1 MKRLMRKEFIKFL
14 IQLIKD
20 RTLIILCIEVVIM
33 MMGIGLISPI
43 LPQYASTFGVNITII
58 GMLITVLGIARII
71 VDIPAGKL
79 TDKIG
84 RRPILISGPLVVAIG
99 SLGCGLANQY
109 WILLLFRFI
118 QGIGSAMY
126 TTAAMIMLADI
137 STELNRG
144 RVMGIYQGCILIGS
158 GLGPT
163 IGGFLAQNFGL
174 SSPFFFFAILAV
186 CASIWAYYSLPESKP
201 DKNAINIDDANIIE
215 QNIVQ
220 RENVIKN
227 LLHNRNFIL
236 ISLITFGVF
245 VTRQGAQNQILPL
258 LSAEKLGIN
267 EGQIGIALTVI
278 ALVQFIAIFVSGK
291 LSDRIGRKAV
301 ITPGCIIIA
310 LSLFMLA
317 HISSYSSL
325 LMTCLIMGI
334 GIGTCG
340 PISSAYVV
348 DIIPEKYYSVG
359 MGTYRAISD
368 LGFVIGPVLLGWLSD
383 VKNFNF
389 ALIFNSIFIL
399 IAAIIFQLKA
409 TEKHYINSLLSDK
422 KFLRKGV
429 KKLS

>member
-14 IQLIKD
+14 IQLRKD

-33 MMGIGLISPI
+33 MMGIGLVSPI
-43 LPQYASTFGVNITII
+43 LPQYASTFGVNITMI
-58 GMLITVLGIARII
+58 GMLITVFGIARII

-137 STELNRG
+137 STESNRG

-163 IGGFLAQNFGL
+163 IGGFLAHDFGL

-201 DKNAINIDDANIIE
+201 DKNALNLNDDNVIE

-220 RENVIKN
+220 QDNVIKN
-227 LLHNRNFIL
+227 LLHNNNFIL

-267 EGQIGIALTVI
+267 EGQIGIALTIV

-325 LMTCLIMGI
+325 LITCLIMGI

-399 IAAIIFQLKA
+399 ISAIIFQLKA
-409 TEKHYINSLLSDK
+409 TEKHYINYNTLK
-422 KFLRKGV
+422 HK
-429 KKLS
+429 

>member
-14 IQLIKD
+14 IQLRKD

-33 MMGIGLISPI
+33 MMGIGLVSPI
-43 LPQYASTFGVNITII
+43 LPQYASTFGVNITMI
-58 GMLITVLGIARII
+58 GMLITVFGIARII

-137 STELNRG
+137 STESNRG

-163 IGGFLAQNFGL
+163 IGGFLAHDFGL

-201 DKNAINIDDANIIE
+201 DKNALNLNDDNVIE

-220 RENVIKN
+220 QNNVIKTY
-227 LLHNRNFIL
+227 
-236 ISLITFGVF
+236 S
-245 VTRQGAQNQILPL
+245 
-258 LSAEKLGIN
+258 
-267 EGQIGIALTVI
+267 
-278 ALVQFIAIFVSGK
+278 
-291 LSDRIGRKAV
+291 
-301 ITPGCIIIA
+301 IIII
-310 LSLFMLA
+310 LF
-317 HISSYSSL
+317 
-325 LMTCLIMGI
+325 
-334 GIGTCG
+334 
-340 PISSAYVV
+340 
-348 DIIPEKYYSVG
+348 
-359 MGTYRAISD
+359 
-368 LGFVIGPVLLGWLSD
+368 
-383 VKNFNF
+383 
-389 ALIFNSIFIL
+389 
-399 IAAIIFQLKA
+399 
-409 TEKHYINSLLSDK
+409 
-422 KFLRKGV
+422 
-429 KKLS
+429 